1 MELTNGINYLRLY
14 VCGMESNVLVG
25 EPEETLRGVFDSTTG
40 ALYVVNPWVGLLDAL
55 AETGRE
61 YEDPP
66 TIRVIAREDTLRTA
80 RNRFTLGSR
89 LSDLVG
95 AGVVSLRESSSVP
108 ETTVLVDDETVYS
121 PVVVGDRAGAFTETG
136 DAFVAGAV
144 EGTEALWESAEA
156 FDLRT
161 PARAT
166 VRETLTAE
174 FDGTVRE
181 DFETVVESI
190 EGGRATRELDE
201 VIVSLLVAAKH
212 ELLLYDVSRW
222 GEDVGLASKAT
233 FSRRKTDLEE
243 MGVVETEKSP
253 TDVGRP
259 RQRLRLTDERFQ
271 EADGD
276 SLAALAQNVLY

>member
-1 MELTNGINYLRLY
+1 MGSNTESMAESVLTTDTG
-14 VCGMESNVLVG
+14 
-25 EPEETLRGVFDSTTG
+25 ETLEGIFQRATEPVYLS
-40 ALYVVNPWVGLLDAL
+40 NPWVGLLDAL
-55 AETGRE
+55 AETGHE
-61 YEDPP
+61 LDTMP
-66 TIRVIAREDTLRTA
+66 TIHVIATEETLRTA

-89 LSDLVG
+89 LADLVG
-95 AGVVSLRESSSVP
+95 MGHLKLRSSSSVP
-108 ETTVLVDDETVYS
+108 ETTVLVDDERVYS
-121 PVVVGDRAGAFTETG
+121 PVEIGDRSAAFVETG
-136 DAFVAGAV
+136 ESIVADAHDAA
-144 EGTEALWESAEA
+144 ASAWESAEP
-156 FDLRT
+156 FSLRT

-174 FDGTVRE
+174 FDETVQS

-190 EGGRATRELDE
+190 EGGRSTRELDE

-243 MGVVETEKSP
+243 MGVLETEKSP

-259 RQRLRLTDERFQ
+259 RQRLRLIDDKLR
-271 EADGD
+271 EADGE
-276 SLAALAQNVLY
+276 SLAVVAQNVLH